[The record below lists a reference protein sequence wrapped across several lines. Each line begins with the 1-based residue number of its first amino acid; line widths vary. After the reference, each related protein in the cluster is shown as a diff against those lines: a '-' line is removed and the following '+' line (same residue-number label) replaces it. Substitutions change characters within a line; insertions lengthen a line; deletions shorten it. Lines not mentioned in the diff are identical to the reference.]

1 MSSSIEIA
9 TRAPA
14 LPAPWI
20 EGSVIAR
27 ALTTLG
33 VTVSAG
39 AAAALA
45 VEASGLAVAIA
56 APFVLAM
63 IGSAVLLHRG
73 HLAVQVVLRA
83 LWVAALL
90 PATLFAVLGGGMSLG
105 AAAIPAGL
113 GLALLAMGRLGLG
126 PDVRRGAFEPKAL
139 RGTFVGLM
147 TLGAIGAAWAGAL
160 GAGLLGFA
168 LATGVGPE
176 LVGYGGALL
185 GVAVLS
191 GLGAFGLY
199 RMRTWGLGLG
209 LVAGLGSLS
218 WALAVGE
225 ASVPLLPLLGVALG
239 QVLLTARI
247 VARMLRRVA

>member
-113 GLALLAMGRLGLG
+113 GLAL
-126 PDVRRGAFEPKAL
+126 DVRRGSFEPKAL